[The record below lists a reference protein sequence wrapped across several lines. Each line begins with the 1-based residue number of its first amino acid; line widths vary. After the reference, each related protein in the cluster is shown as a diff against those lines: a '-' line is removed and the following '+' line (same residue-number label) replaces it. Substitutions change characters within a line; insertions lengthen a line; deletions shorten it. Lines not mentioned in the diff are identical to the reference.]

1 MKDNPTA
8 DQVRGRLSYDKD
20 SGKITR
26 GGVVAGRVNNDG
38 YIQIGVFGK
47 RYQGHRLAWLM
58 YYGEW
63 PNGIVDHINGLR
75 EDNRICNLR
84 IATHAQNNQNSTK
97 PFKNNSCGRR
107 GVVWRDKY
115 NRWEAYIY
123 LNNKQISLGLFNSPD
138 AASAAYF
145 QAKCNYHPEWRANRM
160 EVCHNG

>member
-26 GGVVAGRVNNDG
+26 GGVV
-38 YIQIGVFGK
+38 
-47 RYQGHRLAWLM
+47 
-58 YYGEW
+58 
-63 PNGIVDHINGLR
+63 
-75 EDNRICNLR
+75 
-84 IATHAQNNQNSTK
+84 
-97 PFKNNSCGRR
+97 
-107 GVVWRDKY
+107 WRDKY
-115 NRWEAYIY
+115 NRLEAYIY